1 MTQMIVKK
9 NQKSRKATTELP
21 HLPKLE
27 QAIDEAVAA
36 GLLKGQEGAKSL
48 MQMVYKRFVESVLQ
62 GELQAHLDGIAVH
75 NAVDPEQEIDEP
87 IGTREQGNKRNGTS
101 RKTIRTDAGELEVN
115 IPRDRQGSF
124 EPVLLPKHSR
134 HFGGLNEK
142 IIAMYARGMSTRDIG
157 AFLQEQ
163 YGVEVSPEY
172 VSTVTDSIL
181 DDIQAWQSR
190 PLESMYPV
198 VFFDALRVKIR
209 SGMVVK
215 PMAVHIALGIAAD
228 GSREVLGMW
237 VAENEGAS
245 FWATIF
251 NALKARGLEDI
262 LIAVTDGLKGMTQ
275 ALEATYPKAE
285 HQTCI
290 VHLIRAST
298 AFISHRDRKG
308 VCDALKPIYQATD
321 AEQAQKALQGFESS
335 ELGKRYPAVAQVWRN
350 AWPQVVPFFRFPPE
364 VRKLIYTTNSIEGLN
379 RAIRKVIKTRTLF
392 PTEDAAKKL
401 IFLAIRNHTATW
413 KRPTVRWANAMPQ
426 FAVMYGERFTGAVV

>member
-245 FWATIF
+245 FWATVF

-413 KRPTVRWANAMPQ
+413 KRRKLPIGWNAP
-426 FAVMYGERFTGAVV
+426 

>member
-198 VFFDALRVKIR
+198 VFFDEI
-209 SGMVVK
+209 G
-215 PMAVHIALGIAAD
+215 
-228 GSREVLGMW
+228 
-237 VAENEGAS
+237 
-245 FWATIF
+245 
-251 NALKARGLEDI
+251 
-262 LIAVTDGLKGMTQ
+262 
-275 ALEATYPKAE
+275 
-285 HQTCI
+285 
-290 VHLIRAST
+290 RASC
-298 AFISHRDRKG
+298 R
-308 VCDALKPIYQATD
+308 
-321 AEQAQKALQGFESS
+321 
-335 ELGKRYPAVAQVWRN
+335 
-350 AWPQVVPFFRFPPE
+350 
-364 VRKLIYTTNSIEGLN
+364 
-379 RAIRKVIKTRTLF
+379 
-392 PTEDAAKKL
+392 
-401 IFLAIRNHTATW
+401 
-413 KRPTVRWANAMPQ
+413 
-426 FAVMYGERFTGAVV
+426 ERV